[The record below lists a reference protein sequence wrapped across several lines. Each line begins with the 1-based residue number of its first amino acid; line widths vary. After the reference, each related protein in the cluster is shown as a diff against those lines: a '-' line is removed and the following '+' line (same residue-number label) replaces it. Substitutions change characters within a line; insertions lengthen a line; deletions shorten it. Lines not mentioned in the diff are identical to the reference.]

1 MKVTATFELRP
12 EQALEMLCK
21 TLYMDFAFTDDDSFY
36 IKENPRTGELAVWCD
51 DRVYDDRAELFV
63 AIRNLMVCIIP
74 NLSFRNDDYI
84 FDLSKTYKDYERQM
98 KKVSKM
104 IDDFNALGEKYLVPV
119 ASMYPTSAISVAG
132 SFDSK
137 YGCDHCR
144 YKEKCIK
151 EHRLLEIDYSYDI
164 AQQTGPHPRY
174 VLNPTCTCPL
184 EEIDED

>member
-1 MKVTATFELRP
+1 MKLCKTITFDLEP
-12 EQALEMLCK
+12 EQVLEILCK
-21 TLYMDFAFTDDDSFY
+21 TLHMDFAFTDDDSFY
-36 IKENPRTGELAVWCD
+36 IKENPRTGELAVWYD
-51 DRVYDDRAELFV
+51 DRVYDDRAELFAV
-63 AIRNLMVCIIP
+63 IRNLMVCIIP

-104 IDDFNALGEKYLVPV
+104 IDDFNTLGEKYLVPV

-137 YGCDHCR
+137 YDCDHCS

-164 AQQTGPHPRY
+164 AQQPGPHPRY
-174 VLNPTCTCPL
+174 TLNPTSTCPL
-184 EEIDED
+184 EEID

>member
-1 MKVTATFELRP
+1 MNRRIKMKRMKRELEVLRNKP
-12 EQALEMLCK
+12 IHVQIVK
-21 TLYMDFAFTDDDSFY
+21 DS
-36 IKENPRTGELAVWCD
+36 R
-51 DRVYDDRAELFV
+51 
-63 AIRNLMVCIIP
+63 
-74 NLSFRNDDYI
+74 
-84 FDLSKTYKDYERQM
+84 
-98 KKVSKM
+98 KVSKM

-137 YGCDHCR
+137 YGCDYCR